1 VRLILRI
8 MDQGK
13 AELKELLDA
22 FQNCENLLE

>member
-1 VRLILRI
+1 MRRI

-13 AELKELLDA
+13 DELKELLDV